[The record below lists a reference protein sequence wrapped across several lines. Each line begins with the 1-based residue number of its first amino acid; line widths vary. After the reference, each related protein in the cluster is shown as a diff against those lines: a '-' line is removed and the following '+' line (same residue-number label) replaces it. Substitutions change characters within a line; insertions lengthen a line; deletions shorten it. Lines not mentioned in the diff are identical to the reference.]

1 MTGATAISYK
11 DHSVD
16 AFLRGGKVKTVI
28 YAIKVRLSEIL
39 DEEAKTHIIHG
50 KWPFIIMQNFMM
62 EN

>member
-50 KWPFIIMQNFMM
+50 KWPFII
-62 EN
+62 